1 MLLFLNYIMK
11 ILVINMIYAMV
22 QARMGSSRLPG
33 KVMKEVVEKPLLE
46 HIIDRLNFS
55 KEIDRIIIISGKGI
69 ENEPI
74 KELCEKLNVDYFLGD
89 ENDVLNRYYQASI
102 HFNLSEND
110 SIVRITADCPLIDPM
125 VVDQVIAKHLENNY
139 DYTTNTLVRT
149 FPDGLDCEVF
159 TFNILKDIWQK
170 ANLKSERE
178 HVTLYIKNNP
188 ENYKLGNLKQDL
200 DLSGLRWTVDEKE
213 DFILIKKIYE
223 NLYAGEEP
231 FLMNDIVELLDNNP
245 SLLEIN
251 NMYGRNEGLLKSLR
265 EDVDLGSRNVDE

>member
-1 MLLFLNYIMK
+1 
-11 ILVINMIYAMV
+11 MV

-33 KVMKEVVEKPLLE
+33 KVMKEVVGKPLLE

-55 KEIDRIIIISGKGI
+55 KEIDKIIIISGKGI

-89 ENDVLNRYYQASI
+89 ENDVLNRYYQAAI
-102 HFNLSEND
+102 HFNLFESD
-110 SIVRITADCPLIDPM
+110 SIVRITADCPLIDPV
-125 VVDQVIAKHLENNY
+125 VVDQVISKHLKNIY

-159 TFNILKDIWQK
+159 TFPVLKDIWQK

-188 ENYKLGNLKQDL
+188 ENYKLGNLEQNC
-200 DLSGLRWTVDEKE
+200 DLSDLRWTVDEKE

-223 NLYAGEEP
+223 YLYNEEKP

-265 EDVDLGSRNVDE
+265 EDVNLGNRNVDE